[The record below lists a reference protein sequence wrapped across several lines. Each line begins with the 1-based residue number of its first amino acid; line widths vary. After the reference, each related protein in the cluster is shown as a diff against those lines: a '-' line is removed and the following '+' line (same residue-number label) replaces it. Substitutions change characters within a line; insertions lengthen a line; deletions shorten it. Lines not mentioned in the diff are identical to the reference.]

1 MTLRPDDSQPL
12 TTDDFAR
19 VEALFDEVS
28 ALNGAEREPAIGS
41 ALHDRPDLIKELH
54 ALLAAHD
61 ALAAAAPSLEAAD
74 GRLDIGG
81 AVGPYRLVERIG
93 RGGMGEVFKAER
105 SDGAFVRHVA
115 IKVMRSTGL
124 DTDLIRRFRI
134 ERQILAS
141 LRHPNIVTLLDGGA
155 AQVGPAYLVME
166 LVNGTEIMRHC
177 RDAQLS
183 LTARLELFRTLCA
196 AVQYAH
202 QHAVVHRDLKPAN
215 ILIEPDGTLKVL
227 DFGVAK
233 LLQRTPESGETTH
246 GVLPGPLTP
255 NYASPEQLR
264 GLPVTT
270 ASDVYSLGII
280 LYELI
285 TDRRPYETKNLTFDR
300 VLELVVTTEPKPA
313 SAASSDRRLRGDLDA
328 IVMKA
333 MSKDAAR
340 RYDSAGELGSDVARF
355 LEGQPVV
362 ARAPSTSYVLGR
374 LAARHK
380 TLVAVSTLAL
390 VAVLGAS
397 AVAIWQRGVARQ
409 EQARADQRFREVR
422 QLANALIFKIHDA
435 VAPLAGSTPVRR
447 TIVDEALAYL
457 ERLERESG
465 ADDVTLRLEMAAA
478 YRKIGAILGDPQRP
492 NLGDRDAA
500 IAQYER
506 GRALAT
512 AAASVTSHFDA
523 VISIVD
529 ADLALATLY
538 NLKKQAPLAK
548 AMTREAA
555 DVAARYAKDHP
566 ADGRGSQLVA
576 RANFQLA
583 WSLPPEQAVPVWE
596 QTLAYYESE
605 LKKDPS
611 SPEAQRNV
619 ALIAKYLGG
628 TFENLQRHDLAA
640 PHYAR
645 AVELDEARL
654 RATPDSRNVRLDAAI
669 SISGLAALAAARD
682 DLDEAARLFE
692 RSLAIRRSVV
702 EADPKDVQA
711 RERLGYAL
719 FRSGQIQS
727 RRGEL
732 VTGRQQLK
740 DAVQFLLQLLQTTKD
755 RSTQKIL
762 ADAYLYL
769 GDTEQSLHSRTAACE
784 AFRQA
789 DRHYRDSVFER
800 TVSDDEHITR
810 AAREVAACRQSN

>member
-1 MTLRPDDSQPL
+1 MTARPDDSRPL
-12 TTDDFAR
+12 TTHDFSR

-28 ALNGAEREPAIGS
+28 ALNAADRESAIGS
-41 ALHDRPDLIKELH
+41 SLRDRPDLLNELH
-54 ALLAAHD
+54 GLLAAHD
-61 ALAAAAPSLEAAD
+61 ALAAAAPSPEPAD

-81 AVGPYRLVERIG
+81 SVGPYRLVERIG
-93 RGGMGEVFKAER
+93 RGGMGEVFKAQR
-105 SDGAFVRHVA
+105 SDGAFDRYVA

-124 DTDLIRRFRI
+124 DTDLVRRFRI

-177 RDAQLS
+177 RDARLS

-202 QHAVVHRDLKPAN
+202 QHGVVHRDLKPAN

-270 ASDVYSLGII
+270 ASDVYSLGIL

-285 TDRRPYETKNLTFDR
+285 ADKRPYETKDLAFDR
-300 VLELVVTTEPKPA
+300 VLELVVTTDPKPA
-313 SAASSDRRLRGDLDA
+313 SAAASHRHLRGDLDA

-362 ARAPSTSYVLGR
+362 ARAPSTGYIVGR
-374 LAARHK
+374 LAARNK
-380 TLVAVSTLAL
+380 KLVVVCTLAL
-390 VAVLGAS
+390 IAVLGAS
-397 AVAIWQRGVARQ
+397 GVAIWQRGVARQ

-422 QLANALIFKIHDA
+422 QLTNALIFKIHDA
-435 VAPLAGSTPVRR
+435 VAPLPGSTPVRR

-465 ADDVTLRLEMAAA
+465 ADDVTLRLELAAA

-506 GRALAT
+506 GRALAVT
-512 AAASVTSHFDA
+512 APAATSHFDA

-538 NLKKQAPLAK
+538 NQKKQGELSNTK
-548 AMTREAA
+548 TREAV
-555 DVAARYAKDHP
+555 DVATRYAKDHP
-566 ADGRGSQLVA
+566 ADERASKLVA

-583 WSLPPEQAVPVWE
+583 WSLPAEQAVPVWE
-596 QTLAYYESE
+596 QTLAYYENE
-605 LKKDPS
+605 LKKAPA

-628 TFENLQRHDLAA
+628 TFENLQRHDLAT
-640 PHYAR
+640 PQYAR

-654 RATPDSRNVRLDAAI
+654 RAAPDSLDVRLDAAI
-669 SISGLAALAAARD
+669 SIGGLAAVAAARD

-702 EADPKDVQA
+702 DADPKNVQA

-727 RRGEL
+727 RRGDL
-732 VTGRQQLK
+732 ATGRQQLV
-740 DAVQFLLQLLQTTKD
+740 DAVQLLSQLLQTTKD

-769 GDTEQSLHSRTAACE
+769 GETERSLHSRAACE

-800 TVSDDEHITR
+800 TVNDDEHIAK
-810 AAREVAACRQSN
+810 AAREVTACRHSN

>member
-1 MTLRPDDSQPL
+1 MTARPDDSHPL

-19 VEALFDEVS
+19 VEALFAEVS
-28 ALNGAEREPAIGS
+28 ALHGADRESAIDS
-41 ALHDRPDLIKELH
+41 SLHDRPDLIKELQ

-61 ALAAAAPSLEAAD
+61 ALAAAAPSSEAAD
-74 GRLDIGG
+74 ARLDIGG
-81 AVGPYRLVERIG
+81 SVGPYRLVERIG

-105 SDGAFVRHVA
+105 SDGAFDRYVA
-115 IKVMRSTGL
+115 IKVMRSAGL
-124 DTDLIRRFRI
+124 DTDLLRRFRV

-177 RDAQLS
+177 RDARLT

-202 QHAVVHRDLKPAN
+202 QHGVVHRDLKPAN

-264 GLPVTT
+264 GLQVTT

-280 LYELI
+280 LYELVAD
-285 TDRRPYETKNLTFDR
+285 TRPYETKDLTLDR

-313 SAASSDRRLRGDLDA
+313 SAAASRRHLRGDLDA

-340 RYDSAGELGSDVARF
+340 RYDSAGELGSDIARF

-362 ARAPSTSYVLGR
+362 ARTPSTRYVLGR
-374 LAARHK
+374 LAARNK

-397 AVAIWQRGVARQ
+397 GVAIWQRGVARR

-465 ADDVTLRLEMAAA
+465 ADDVTLRLELAAA

-492 NLGDRDAA
+492 NLGERDAA
-500 IAQYER
+500 IVQYER
-506 GRALAT
+506 GRALAI
-512 AAASVTSHFDA
+512 AAAAATSDFEAIVSV
-523 VISIVD
+523 VD
-529 ADLALATLY
+529 ADIALGTLY
-538 NLKKQAPLAK
+538 SLQKQGTRAK
-548 AMTREAA
+548 AMSREAA
-555 DVAARYAKDHP
+555 DVATRYANDHP
-566 ADGRGSQLVA
+566 ADARGSKLAA
-576 RANFQLA
+576 RANFQLG
-583 WSLPPEQAVPVWE
+583 WSLPGEQAVLVWE
-596 QTLAYYESE
+596 QTLAYYENE
-605 LKKDPS
+605 LKKEPA
-611 SPEAQRNV
+611 SPQAQRNV
-619 ALIAKYLGG
+619 ALLSKYLGSSLE
-628 TFENLQRHDLAA
+628 TQQRYDHSAA
-640 PHYAR
+640 HYAR

-654 RATPDSRNVRLDAAI
+654 RATPDSREVRLDAAI
-669 SISGLAALAAARD
+669 SISGLAALAEARG

-702 EADPKDVQA
+702 DADPKDVQA
-711 RERLGYAL
+711 RERLGYAMY
-719 FRSGQIQS
+719 RSGKIQS
-727 RRGEL
+727 SRGDL
-732 VTGRQQLK
+732 TTGRRQLM
-740 DAVQFLLQLLQTTKD
+740 DAVQSLSQLLQTTKD

-762 ADAYLYL
+762 AEAYVYL
-769 GDTEQSLHSRTAACE
+769 GETERSLRSQAAACE

-789 DRHYRDSVFER
+789 DLYYRDSGPER
-800 TVSDDEHITR
+800 TASDEIQIAK
-810 AAREVAACRQSN
+810 AASEVAACR

>member
-1 MTLRPDDSQPL
+1 MTQR
-12 TTDDFAR
+12 
-19 VEALFDEVS
+19 
-28 ALNGAEREPAIGS
+28 
-41 ALHDRPDLIKELH
+41 
-54 ALLAAHD
+54 
-61 ALAAAAPSLEAAD
+61 
-74 GRLDIGG
+74 
-81 AVGPYRLVERIG
+81 
-93 RGGMGEVFKAER
+93 
-105 SDGAFVRHVA
+105 
-115 IKVMRSTGL
+115 
-124 DTDLIRRFRI
+124 
-134 ERQILAS
+134 
-141 LRHPNIVTLLDGGA
+141 
-155 AQVGPAYLVME
+155 
-166 LVNGTEIMRHC
+166 
-177 RDAQLS
+177 LS

-202 QHAVVHRDLKPAN
+202 QHGVVHRDLKPAN

-255 NYASPEQLR
+255 NYASPEQIR

-285 TDRRPYETKNLTFDR
+285 TDKRPYETQNLTFDR

-313 SAASSDRRLRGDLDA
+313 SAAASHRHLRGDLDA

-362 ARAPSTSYVLGR
+362 ARAPSTGYILGR
-374 LAARHK
+374 LAARNK
-380 TLVAVSTLAL
+380 TLVAVCTLAL
-390 VAVLGAS
+390 IAVLGAS
-397 AVAIWQRGVARQ
+397 GVAIWQRGVARQ

-478 YRKIGAILGDPQRP
+478 YRQIGAILGDPQRP

-500 IAQYER
+500 IAQYQR
-506 GRALAT
+506 GRALAI
-512 AAASVTSHFDA
+512 AAAAVTSHFDA
-523 VISIVD
+523 VVSIVD
-529 ADLALATLY
+529 ADIALATLY
-538 NLKKQAPLAK
+538 NLKKQSELCERQW
-548 AMTREAA
+548 TREAA
-555 DVAARYAKDHP
+555 DVADSLCERSPGGRSARSK
-566 ADGRGSQLVA
+566 LVA

-583 WSLPPEQAVPVWE
+583 WSLPAEQAVPVWE
-596 QTLAYYESE
+596 QTLAYYENE
-605 LKKDPS
+605 LKKAPA

-628 TFENLQRHDLAA
+628 TFENLQRDDLAA

-654 RATPDSRNVRLDAAI
+654 RATPDSRNVRLRR
-669 SISGLAALAAARD
+669 G
-682 DLDEAARLFE
+682 DLDRW
-692 RSLAIRRSVV
+692 I
-702 EADPKDVQA
+702 
-711 RERLGYAL
+711 G
-719 FRSGQIQS
+719 
-727 RRGEL
+727 RRG
-732 VTGRQQLK
+732 
-740 DAVQFLLQLLQTTKD
+740 
-755 RSTQKIL
+755 
-762 ADAYLYL
+762 
-769 GDTEQSLHSRTAACE
+769 
-784 AFRQA
+784 
-789 DRHYRDSVFER
+789 
-800 TVSDDEHITR
+800 R
-810 AAREVAACRQSN
+810 AAR